1 MTGIAATPVVV
12 ECNSAKYCILLKTK
26 IVGDDVIIS
35 LAHKCSSYRLIF
47 AEVCKK

>member
-26 IVGDDVIIS
+26 IVGDDENFLDVGQPMNNFI
-35 LAHKCSSYRLIF
+35 
-47 AEVCKK
+47 